1 MNELENVMTFGE
13 KMQQFDNA
21 ILLVKEYKKV
31 MRDLLEWIRCNYSR
45 DFFFAEYF
53 TSDKITKALAV
64 LNLSLKFK
72 IGSPIITIVS
82 NLDHSLKMSIKL
94 LEGDAYAKLW
104 SRKGDIKCKY

>member
-72 IGSPIITIVS
+72 FGSPIITIVS
-82 NLDHSLKMSIKL
+82 NSDSTLKMSIKL

-104 SRKGDIKCKY
+104 SKKGDIKCKY

>member
-45 DFFFAEYF
+45 DFFFHEF
-53 TSDKITKALAV
+53 LRCDKISKALSR

-72 IGSPIITIVS
+72 FGSPNITIVS
-82 NLDHSLKMSIKL
+82 NSDSTLKTSIKL

-104 SRKGDIKCKY
+104 SKGGTK